1 MTHRIPHPK
10 RILLFLT
17 VAIAALIGFAGTA
30 SAAGQG
36 SIVFIKN
43 NDIWLANPDG
53 SHQFRVTWD
62 GSEDFPYLSP
72 SQAAD
77 GTIAAGHVRD
87 IVLMRQ
93 NGDVIREID
102 PPALINSVSHPMD
115 GVPVD
120 VAISPN
126 GKRIAWSFVGYE
138 CDGTVNCGPRTATGY
153 TDSSGRTP
161 VSKYGSTY
169 FHNPSWVGN
178 SRTLQGGGFGSQV
191 MIHDLGQDPVHWF
204 DDSDYAEYSTDLGDS
219 ELSPDG
225 SRLASIR
232 GYGSE
237 TQLYTFEVSGNA
249 TSGPA
254 PPVPSPDCMT
264 GTEEGIAGPTWAPDS
279 RHLAWQNDEGAWT
292 GDLSDCGNAG
302 LELVIPGAS
311 EPDWGPAA
319 VNPSP
324 GGVRLPFASLGRAL
338 KKGLTIDFT
347 SIGKGRVDFTVKLGR
362 TVVAADHGTAPNAG
376 PLRAVVR
383 FKASARKRL
392 SRMKTVRLSIS
403 VSQSGKTATAAG
415 TLKK

>member
-93 NGDVIREID
+93 NGDVIREIE

-153 TDSSGRTP
+153 TDS
-161 VSKYGSTY
+161 
-169 FHNPSWVGN
+169 
-178 SRTLQGGGFGSQV
+178 
-191 MIHDLGQDPVHWF
+191 
-204 DDSDYAEYSTDLGDS
+204 
-219 ELSPDG
+219 
-225 SRLASIR
+225 
-232 GYGSE
+232 
-237 TQLYTFEVSGNA
+237 
-249 TSGPA
+249 
-254 PPVPSPDCMT
+254 
-264 GTEEGIAGPTWAPDS
+264 
-279 RHLAWQNDEGAWT
+279 
-292 GDLSDCGNAG
+292 
-302 LELVIPGAS
+302 
-311 EPDWGPAA
+311 
-319 VNPSP
+319 
-324 GGVRLPFASLGRAL
+324 
-338 KKGLTIDFT
+338 
-347 SIGKGRVDFTVKLGR
+347 
-362 TVVAADHGTAPNAG
+362 
-376 PLRAVVR
+376 
-383 FKASARKRL
+383 
-392 SRMKTVRLSIS
+392 
-403 VSQSGKTATAAG
+403 
-415 TLKK
+415 